1 MAAFIEGQAVY
12 RAKVN
17 TRLLVSCG
25 QRCRSGFHCPIP
37 RHMDSMNM
45 LMLMF
50 GLIIVA
56 CVQFGYAVGKM
67 QPCPKCKQ
75 DRGASS
81 WKDSAG
87 GW

>member
-1 MAAFIEGQAVY
+1 
-12 RAKVN
+12 
-17 TRLLVSCG
+17 
-25 QRCRSGFHCPIP
+25 
-37 RHMDSMNM
+37 MDSMNT
-45 LMLMF
+45 LLFLF
-50 GLIIVA
+50 GTLLIAAVW
-56 CVQFGYAVGKM
+56 FGYAVGRW